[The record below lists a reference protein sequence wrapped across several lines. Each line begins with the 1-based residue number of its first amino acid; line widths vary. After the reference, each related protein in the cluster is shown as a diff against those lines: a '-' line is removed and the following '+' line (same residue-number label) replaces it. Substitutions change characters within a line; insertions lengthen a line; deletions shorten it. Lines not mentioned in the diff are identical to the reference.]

1 MDAHFVEDCKLVD
14 KRLFFVDWMQKFVDS
29 KAEFL
34 GSRPKLL
41 DSSLNGPE
49 MN

>member
-1 MDAHFVEDCKLVD
+1 
-14 KRLFFVDWMQKFVDS
+14 VDS

-34 GSRPKLL
+34 DSRLKLL